1 MMRRLLLAAVAVAP
15 FSVVFAG
22 GAVAAPGDPQPFT
35 LAGAPSPGVAPGG
48 SAVID
53 LTVTNPNDVELTLTG
68 LAATISSIT
77 PAPGAIGPCTPA
89 DFSLTP
95 LPSAV
100 DVALPPNSSQTLSA
114 LGVAAADLPR
124 FTMLNTTQNQD
135 GCKSAVVTLT
145 YAGTATAPGVGGV
158 DLPPVEVPGSGQS
171 GPQGVGG
178 DPDPTDVG
186 GVDLP
191 GTGGSGHTGDLVAI
205 GAALTAL
212 GAGAV
217 TATARRRRRGI

>member
-1 MMRRLLLAAVAVAP
+1 MRRVLLAAVVAAP
-15 FSVVFAG
+15 FSVVLAG

-35 LAGAPSPGVAPGG
+35 LAGAPSPGVVPGG

-68 LAATISSIT
+68 LTATISTIT

-89 DFSLTP
+89 DFALTA
-95 LPSAV
+95 LPATV
-100 DVALPPNSSQTLSA
+100 DVALPPNSSRTLSA
-114 LGVAAADLPR
+114 LGVADADLPR
-124 FTMLNTTQNQD
+124 FSMLNTPQNQD
-135 GCKSAVVTLT
+135 GCKSAVVTLSYT
-145 YAGTATAPGVGGV
+145 GTATAPDVGGV

-178 DPDPTDVG
+178 EPDPTDVG

-191 GTGGSGHTGDLVAI
+191 GTGGNGHTGDLVAL
-205 GAALTAL
+205 GAGITAL
-212 GAGAV
+212 GAATV
-217 TATARRRRRGI
+217 TAATMRRRGRR